1 MESSEEGKA
10 GGKIARGVFS
20 CWLFFFFWHDERR
33 KVMWPARQLEES
45 CALAFVLILAGA
57 KKETFIPIRLN
68 LIALTICPQL
78 N

>member
-1 MESSEEGKA
+1 
-10 GGKIARGVFS
+10 
-20 CWLFFFFWHDERR
+20 
-33 KVMWPARQLEES
+33 MWPARQLEES